1 MDFLSQHI
9 IPPTATHLQLLEF
22 LAVVTYT
29 IHLPYIALVIGS
41 AAVAMWLTFSDHEM
55 PNPLFARL
63 AGDLIGIGLGGRL
76 PMLVLGVLPMLVLP
90 FIYGQWFV
98 GAPHFPLK
106 YIVLPIPGVILG
118 LALLGLYRRSFRG
131 RATRF
136 HLHMALGTGGLL
148 VLMGSYFALMSAIIR
163 LQDPE
168 KWFRL
173 KNVVI
178 LLLNW
183 NVIWKFLLFVHLGFA
198 LTGAAIL
205 FFVLRW
211 RGRES
216 VTDAEYAAFAR
227 RFGAGLG
234 LAFCFAVPVFNLFYV
249 FTSPDVVFDSTV
261 YLLGAA
267 VTVLTMIIAYAFVG
281 ALRSGQPRFGATTF
295 SLFILVFVLSSTFD
309 VRSMANAN
317 REHARLIETKAESER
332 LEREAEIEAAMA
344 ASAGR
349 NLGEE
354 TFNGV
359 CMQCHRMND
368 RLVGPPLVT
377 VLPKYAGNV
386 DGLQN
391 FVLNPVKINPEY
403 PPMPNPGLSSAKAKA
418 VAEYLLGQMAAPAD
432 GAQPEAQT
440 PTPTEVQS
448 GQKSH

>member
-1 MDFLSQHI
+1 MEFLSQHI
-9 IPPTATHLQLLEF
+9 IPPTAMHLQLLEF

-29 IHLPYIALVIGS
+29 IHLPYIALVLGS
-41 AAVAMWLTFSDHEM
+41 TAVALWLTFSDHEI
-55 PNPLFARL
+55 PNPRFARL
-63 AGDLIGIGLGGRL
+63 AGDLIAMGLGSRI
-76 PMLVLGVLPMLVLP
+76 PMLVLGVMPLLVLP

-98 GAPHFPLK
+98 GAPHFPLV
-106 YIVLPIPGVILG
+106 YIVLPIPGVIAG
-118 LALLGLYRRSFRG
+118 LAILALYRRSFRE

-136 HLHMALGTGGLL
+136 HMHMGLGTLGLM
-148 VLMGSYFALMSAIIR
+148 VLMGSYFVLMSAIIR

-173 KNVVI
+173 KNVAI

-183 NVIWKFLLFVHLGFA
+183 NVIWKFLLFLHLGFA

-211 RGRES
+211 RGQGH
-216 VTDAEYAAFAR
+216 VADLEYAAFAR

-261 YLLGAA
+261 YVLGAA
-267 VTVLTMIIAYAFVG
+267 VTVLTMVIAYAFVG

-317 REHARLIETKAESER
+317 REHARLIETRAERER
-332 LEREAEIEAAMA
+332 LEREAAIEATMA
-344 ASAGR
+344 ANAGR

-354 TFNGV
+354 TFNAV
-359 CMQCHRMND
+359 CTQCHRMNEK
-368 RLVGPPLVT
+368 LVGPPLAT
-377 VLPKYAGNV
+377 VLPKYAGNL

-391 FVLNPVKINPEY
+391 FVLNPVKMNAEY
-403 PPMPNPGLSSAKAKA
+403 PPMPNPGLSSAKARA
-418 VAEYLLGQMAAPAD
+418 VAEYLLGQVSAPGDSARTDAPAP
-432 GAQPEAQT
+432 AE
-440 PTPTEVQS
+440 TEVKS
-448 GQKSH
+448 GQTSH

>member
-9 IPPTATHLQLLEF
+9 IPPTATHLKLLEF

-41 AAVAMWLTFSDHEM
+41 TAVSMWLTFSDHEI
-55 PNPLFARL
+55 PEPRFARL
-63 AGDLIGIGLGGRL
+63 AGDLVGMGLGSRV
-76 PMLVLGVLPMLVLP
+76 PMLVLGVMPLFVLP
-90 FIYGQWFV
+90 FVYGQWFV
-98 GAPHFPLK
+98 GALHFPLK

-118 LALLGLYRRSFRG
+118 FVLLGLYRTSFRE
-131 RATRF
+131 RARRF
-136 HLHMALGTGGLL
+136 HLHMALGTGGLAL
-148 VLMGSYFALMSAIIR
+148 LAGSYFVLLSAVIR

-173 KNVVI
+173 KNVAI
-178 LLLNW
+178 LVLNW
-183 NVIWKFLLFVHLGFA
+183 NVIWKFLLFLHLGFA

-211 RGRES
+211 RGREG
-216 VTDAEYAAFAR
+216 VTDSDYASFAR

-261 YLLGAA
+261 YALGAA

-281 ALRSGQPRFGATTF
+281 ALRSGRPRFGATTF

-317 REHARLIETKAESER
+317 REHARLIENRAEKER
-332 LEREAEIEAAMA
+332 LEREAVIEAAMA

-359 CMQCHRMND
+359 CMQCHRMNEK
-368 RLVGPPLVT
+368 LVGPPLAT

-391 FVLNPVKINPEY
+391 FVLNPVKMNPEY
-403 PPMPNPGLSSAKAKA
+403 PPMPNPGLSSAKARA
-418 VAEYLLGQMAAPAD
+418 VAEYLLGQIAAPAD

-448 GQKSH
+448 GQTNH